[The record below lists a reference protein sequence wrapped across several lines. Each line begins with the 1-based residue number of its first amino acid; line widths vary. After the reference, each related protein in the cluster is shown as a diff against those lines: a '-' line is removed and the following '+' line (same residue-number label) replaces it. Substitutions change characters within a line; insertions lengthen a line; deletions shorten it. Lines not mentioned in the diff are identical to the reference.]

1 MYRMISRVAL
11 LLLTVG
17 LFSAATF
24 ASSIPIGWIDWNVTT
39 STVGEFDIVNQ
50 TGPNASVFPD
60 TTFPVTTSVNLSSLS
75 LTVNFTDGSKSVFG
89 SSYFT
94 LVPDG
99 LSFDGGP
106 IPIGGTNPLP
116 VSATLTGTFGPLTLT
131 LNDGSTVTVLPTFSA
146 TITDPTGGPLQ
157 DGDLAIIY
165 ATTSGTH
172 GATPEPSTL
181 LLLGSGLI
189 SLGFL
194 RRKLL

>member
-1 MYRMISRVAL
+1 MYRTITRVAL
-11 LLLTVG
+11 LLLAVG
-17 LFSAATF
+17 LFSAVTF

-39 STVGEFDIVNQ
+39 PTVGEFDIVNQ
-50 TGPNASVFPD
+50 TGPNASSFPD

-75 LTVNFTDGSKSVFG
+75 LTVNFNDGSTSVFG

-94 LVPDG
+94 LSPDG

-116 VSATLTGTFGPLTLT
+116 VSATLTGTFSPLNLT
-131 LNDGSTVTVLPTFSA
+131 LNDGSTITVLPTFTA

-165 ATTSGTH
+165 ATTGSH
-172 GATPEPSTL
+172 GVTPEPSTL
-181 LLLGSGLI
+181 LLLGTGLSALI
-189 SLGFL
+189 FL